1 MAYNGWLPFAALVAF
16 ALCSLASA
24 QSVLQYHGNDYKNGF
39 YIDPLFNA
47 TNINTIALDP
57 SFNVSV
63 PGPVYAQ
70 VLYLVNGSRGRD
82 VIFVATEQNQVRKVA
97 KTQKVLHKSLLK
109 SSMHYMNQ
117 GRVHRRCN
125 WSMGARGGTSSVRHQ
140 AEGEKKVAQIVVHRK
155 AFLSLGCTITRDVMF
170 ATTEQSQVRRKW
182 FGLSM
187 TKRVFSAKCSSV

>member
-1 MAYNGWLPFAALVAF
+1 MQCHSKAMKMQKQSNLLIGCLICTGNTMAYNGRLAFAALVAF
-16 ALCSLASA
+16 ALFSLASA

-82 VIFVATEQNQVRKVA
+82 VIFVATEQNQV
-97 KTQKVLHKSLLK
+97 
-109 SSMHYMNQ
+109 SSN
-117 GRVHRRCN
+117 G
-125 WSMGARGGTSSVRHQ
+125 
-140 AEGEKKVAQIVVHRK
+140 
-155 AFLSLGCTITRDVMF
+155 LG
-170 ATTEQSQVRRKW
+170 
-182 FGLSM
+182 
-187 TKRVFSAKCSSV
+187 